1 MPTGEPRDRMR
12 RAASLVTLLGTVV
25 LLSWTLAR
33 LAPVAQGPAS
43 VIGPSSSPP
52 SSVVSQLDA
61 EVAKL
66 HGRADRVASLTPT
79 GRDPFRFGAPYVP
92 RSKAATPVPPPP
104 PPSPPAPT
112 LPKLVAIT
120 SKDTPGG
127 AVRTAAFSFGDD
139 VLLAR
144 PGDKVG
150 TLVVRS
156 IADGLVELVDP
167 VSGIAYRVR

>member
-1 MPTGEPRDRMR
+1 MR

-25 LLSWTLAR
+25 LVSWTLAR

-43 VIGPSSSPP
+43 ITASSSSPP
-52 SSVVSQLDA
+52 SSVVSELDA

-66 HGRADRVASLTPT
+66 HGRADRVEPLTPT
-79 GRDPFRFGAPYVP
+79 NRDPFRFGAPYVAP
-92 RSKAATPVPPPP
+92 RSKATTPEPPPP
-104 PPSPPAPT
+104 PPPPPPAPT

-127 AVRTAAFSFGDD
+127 AVRTAAFSVGDD

-150 TLVVRS
+150 SLVVRS

>member
-1 MPTGEPRDRMR
+1 MR

-25 LLSWTLAR
+25 LVSWTLAR
-33 LAPVAQGPAS
+33 LAPVAQDPAS
-43 VIGPSSSPP
+43 FTGPSSFPP

-66 HGRADRVASLTPT
+66 HGRAERAEPLTSSD
-79 GRDPFRFGAPYVP
+79 RDPFRFGAPYVAP
-92 RSKAATPVPPPP
+92 RSKAARPEPPPP
-104 PPSPPAPT
+104 PPPPAPA

-120 SKDTPGG
+120 SRDTPGG
-127 AVRTAAFSFGDD
+127 AVRTAAFSVGDD

-150 TLVVRS
+150 ALVVRS

>member
-1 MPTGEPRDRMR
+1 MR
-12 RAASLVTLLGTVV
+12 RAASLATLLGTVV
-25 LLSWTLAR
+25 LVSWTLAR
-33 LAPVAQGPAS
+33 LAPVAPDPATLN
-43 VIGPSSSPP
+43 GFSSPPP
-52 SSVVSQLDA
+52 SSVVSELDA
-61 EVAKL
+61 ELAKL
-66 HGRADRVASLTPT
+66 HGRVERVEPLTRSD
-79 GRDPFRFGAPYVP
+79 RDPFRFGAPYVAP
-92 RSKAATPVPPPP
+92 RSKAAPEPPSPPPP
-104 PPSPPAPT
+104 PPVPT
-112 LPKLVAIT
+112 LPTLVAIT

-127 AVRTAAFSFGDD
+127 AVRTAAFSVGDD

>member
-1 MPTGEPRDRMR
+1 MR
-12 RAASLVTLLGTVV
+12 RAASIVTLLGTVV
-25 LLSWTLAR
+25 LVSWTLAR
-33 LAPVAQGPAS
+33 LAPAAPGPGA
-43 VIGPSSSPP
+43 VIAPSSSPP
-52 SSVVSQLDA
+52 SSVVSQLDT

-66 HGRADRVASLTPT
+66 HGRAERVEPLKPT
-79 GRDPFRFGAPYVP
+79 DRDPFRFGAPYVP
-92 RSKAATPVPPPP
+92 ARSKAASPAPLPPPP
-104 PPSPPAPT
+104 PPPAPA

-127 AVRTAAFSFGDD
+127 AVRTAAFSVGDD

>member
-25 LLSWTLAR
+25 LVNWTLAR

-43 VIGPSSSPP
+43 IIGPSSSPP

-66 HGRADRVASLTPT
+66 HDRAERVESLTPT
-79 GRDPFRFGAPYVP
+79 GRDPFRFGASYVAP

-104 PPSPPAPT
+104 PPPPPT

-127 AVRTAAFSFGDD
+127 AVRTAAFSVGDD